1 MMSVIQGGTSRTVDY
16 SSVQKLQQ
24 SNSDN
29 FNSIEIS
36 SARSETSNLL
46 PATANEKQTTFFDV
60 SKLTEEEKKKL
71 EAELDKLNNSI
82 TSSGKLLKFKYDEK
96 AEKSYVEVIDV
107 ASQKVVASLP
117 PEFLIDLSIKMKEII
132 GMFIDKKL

>member
-1 MMSVIQGGTSRTVDY
+1 QGGTTQGVDF
-16 SSVQKLQQ
+16 SSLPRLQQ
-24 SNSDN
+24 SGKEIGSSVENSN
-29 FNSIEIS
+29 VK
-36 SARSETSNLL
+36 SELTNAVPTL
-46 PATANEKQTTFFDV
+46 AVEKQTSFFDV
-60 SKLTEEEKKKL
+60 SKLNEEEKEKL
-71 EAELDKLNNSI
+71 EAELEKLNHSI